1 MKKLW
6 LQYKTDLIR
15 IAGTIIALVISLSG
29 IWKMISS
36 FDFVAFAA
44 TLIAGFSMF
53 KEAFEAIRERKMSM
67 ELSMAIAVLAC
78 LAIGQFTTALVI
90 TLFVLIAELLEDL
103 TVDNGRSVLKK
114 LAGLLPQTATIRK
127 KDQEITIPVK
137 ELQPEDRVIVKPG
150 GRIPVDGVIVK
161 GNSFVDQAAITGES
175 VPVEKT
181 TGMKV
186 LAGTVNQSGVL
197 EIKATGT
204 GQDTTFGKI
213 IQVIE
218 AAQKTKAPIE
228 KTADKLAA
236 RLVYFAFGG
245 ALLTFIITRNITATI
260 AALIVA
266 GACGVAAG
274 TPLAILAGIGRC
286 AKEGIIVKGGVFLE
300 QLAGIDAIVLDKTG
314 TLTLGLPRVKAVF
327 SLNGMSERSLL
338 QLLATGEQHSEHP
351 LAQAILDRAKQENVF
366 PAAYE
371 RLEYLPGKGLSLQIK
386 NQNYYIGNVA
396 LLEEKNITLPVAQ
409 NGLEELKSKGDSVIF
424 VANDKALLGGV
435 SITDTIRKEAKSAI
449 TALRNY
455 QPSTISLI
463 SGDTKPV
470 ATEMGKTLGLDEA
483 IGEMLPTNKL
493 EYITRLKASGKK
505 VAMIGD
511 GINDAPALV
520 EATVGIAMGGGTDI
534 AFESADMIL
543 PTNNLLKVATAM
555 GISKQ
560 VMGVIRF
567 NFWGTITIDSIGILL
582 ALLGLL
588 SPMGAA
594 LIHVGSETF
603 FILNSARLFRKRE

>member
-1 MKKLW
+1 MKKFW
-6 LQYKTDLIR
+6 SQYKTDLIR
-15 IAGTIIALVISLSG
+15 IAGTTVALAISLSG
-29 IWKMISS
+29 IWKYVSS
-36 FDFVAFAA
+36 IDFIAIAA
-44 TLIAGFSMF
+44 TLIGGFPMI
-53 KEAFEAIRERKMSM
+53 KEAFEAIRDRKMSM

-78 LAIGQFTTALVI
+78 LAIGQFTTGLVI

-114 LAGLLPQTATIRK
+114 LAELLPQTATVK
-127 KDQEITIPVK
+127 KNNREITLSVK
-137 ELQPEDRVIVKPG
+137 ELKPQDIIIVKPG
-150 GRIPVDGVIVK
+150 GRIPVDGMIVK

-175 VPVEKT
+175 IPVEKT
-181 TGMKV
+181 AGMKV

-197 EIKATGT
+197 EIQATGT
-204 GQDTTFGKI
+204 GQETTFGKI

-236 RLVYFAFGG
+236 RLVYFAFAG
-245 ALLTFIITRNITATI
+245 ALITFIITKDITSTI

-274 TPLAILAGIGRC
+274 TPLAVLAGIGRC
-286 AKEGIIVKGGVFLE
+286 AKEGIIVKGGIFLE

-314 TLTLGLPRVKAVF
+314 TLTLGTPQVKSVF
-327 SLNGMSERSLL
+327 SINGMSEQVLL

-351 LAQAILDRAKQENVF
+351 LAQAILDKAKQENIF
-366 PAAYE
+366 PAAYDG
-371 RLEYLPGKGLSLQIK
+371 LDYLPGKGLSLQIK
-386 NQNYYIGNVA
+386 DQNYYIGNMA
-396 LLEEKNITLPVAQ
+396 LLQGKNIILPAAK
-409 NGLEELKSKGDSVIF
+409 NEPEELKSKEGSVIF
-424 VANDKALLGGV
+424 VADDKTLLGGV

-470 ATEMGKTLGLDEA
+470 AMEMGKTLMLDEA

-555 GISKQ
+555 GISRQ
-560 VMGVIRF
+560 VMNVIKF
-567 NFWGTITIDSIGILL
+567 NFWGTIIIDSIGILL

-588 SPMGAA
+588 SPMEAA
-594 LIHVGSETF
+594 IIHVGSETF
-603 FILNSARLFRKRE
+603 FILNSARLFGKRA